1 MYLKSI
7 KAVGFK
13 SFADKI
19 ELDIKD
25 GITCIVGPNG
35 SGKSNIL
42 DAVKWV
48 LGEQSVKT
56 LRGTGSMS
64 DVIFNGSKSRSPM
77 SRASVALTIDNSN
90 HYLKSEFN
98 EIEVKRVVYRTGE
111 NEYYLNNAKVRLKD
125 ITDLFIDSGASRDA
139 YNIISQGTVEDI
151 VNSKPEARRVII
163 EEAAGVL
170 KYKKHKEESLRKLEK
185 TKDNLNTINL
195 LISELETSL
204 EPLRIQ
210 SIKAKKFNEYKDNL
224 KNLEIALIVNDIK
237 KINLEYNKLKAR
249 NEELK
254 SLIEELTAKINKDTA
269 TLEVSKLSNL
279 EVESTLNKLNQNLV
293 ELERQI
299 ANTNAKKTMIL
310 ERKKLNSNNDAT
322 LNNVLN
328 LKEEILSIGKNIN
341 SLEDEIKALNSKK
354 DELKTTLDSIDNEE
368 LILRKNYVTESNEYN
383 RKNKELLELNNKIDI
398 LNNNILNEVN
408 IPLPVKSILNNPRLK
423 GIYNTVG
430 KLLTFDDAYMN
441 AIETT
446 LGASINYLVVD
457 SETSVKQAI
466 NYLKEQGLGRA
477 TFLPLNIIKPK
488 YLDSNIIDSLK
499 NTSGFIDTAINLV
512 KYDKAYDNIMQN
524 LLATTIIVK
533 DIDALNSIAKHLNYK
548 YKVVSLDGDISYA
561 GGSISGGAKKNSN
574 SILKDRYELTKLET
588 NKVNLE
594 TNIRVIDTKIN
605 TLNQE
610 QEEIKNKK
618 NKVNNEYIE
627 LKETINRK
635 NISLAELQSNY
646 KDKENTIK
654 NNEAILNN
662 TVDIELDNI
671 LKSYYELNGRKD
683 NLLRTIKDY
692 KEKLE
697 TARGD
702 LAELELNIKNKNHS
716 LNKYNSEFNSNEIT
730 LGKYDVKLDNYLL
743 TLNEEYTMTYEKALH
758 EIDTNIDIE
767 TTRLQVSKLKS
778 SIKDLG
784 EVNLGSI
791 SEFER
796 VNERYTFLTTQKDD
810 LVKSIE
816 ELETAIASLDEIMKE
831 RFKATFASVNM
842 EFQKVFKILFRG
854 GEGHLELTDKD
865 NLLETGVEIIA
876 QPPGK
881 KLSSITLFSGGERT
895 LTAISLLFAILNVK
909 TVPFVI
915 LDEVEAALDEANVDV
930 FGKYL
935 ETRKDKSQFI
945 IITHKKR
952 TMEYADTLYGITMQ
966 EEGVSKLVSVRM
978 EENEENKDN

>member
-254 SLIEELTAKINKDTA
+254 SLIEELTAKINKNTT

-299 ANTNAKKTMIL
+299 ADTNAKKTMIL

-466 NYLKEQGLGRA
+466 NYLKEQRLGRA

-499 NTSGFIDTAINLV
+499 NTTGFIDTAINLV

-671 LKSYYELNGRKD
+671 LKSYYELNGKKD

-791 SEFER
+791 AEFER

-978 EENEENKDN
+978 EENKDN

>member
-48 LGEQSVKT
+48 LGEQSVKS
-56 LRGTGSMS
+56 LRGSGSMS

-98 EIEVKRVVYRTGE
+98 EIEVKRVVYRGGE
-111 NEYYLNNAKVRLKD
+111 NEYYLNNTKVRLKD

-151 VNSKPEARRVII
+151 VSSKPEARRVII

-224 KNLEIALIVNDIK
+224 KTLEIALIVNDIK
-237 KINLEYNKLKAR
+237 KINLEYNKLKTR

-254 SLIEELTAKINKDTA
+254 SLIEELNAKVSKDTA
-269 TLEVSKLSNL
+269 TLEVNKLSNL
-279 EVESTLNKLNQNLV
+279 EVEGALNKLNQNLV
-293 ELERQI
+293 DLERLI
-299 ANTNAKKTMIL
+299 ADTNAKKTLIL
-310 ERKKLNSNNDAT
+310 ERKKLNSNNDIT

-328 LKEEILSIGKNIN
+328 LKEEVLSLEKNIN
-341 SLEDEIKALNSKK
+341 SLEEEINTLDRKK
-354 DELKTTLDSIDNEE
+354 DDLRASIDSLDNEE
-368 LILRKNYVTESNEYN
+368 LILRKDYVTNSNELN
-383 RKNKELLELNNKIDI
+383 KKNKDLLELNNKIDI

-430 KLLTFDDAYMN
+430 KLLTFDDLYMN

-446 LGASINYLVVD
+446 LGASLNYLVVD

-466 NYLKEQGLGRA
+466 NYLKEQRLGRA

-488 YLDSNIIDSLK
+488 YLDSSVLETLK
-499 NTSGFIDTAINLV
+499 NSSGFIDIAINLV
-512 KYDKAYDNIMQN
+512 NFDEAYRNIMQN
-524 LLATTIIVK
+524 LLGNTIVVK
-533 DIDALNSIAKHLNYK
+533 DIDALNNIAKLLNYK
-548 YKVVSLDGDISYA
+548 YKVVSLEGDISYA

-588 NKVNLE
+588 SKVNLE
-594 TNIRVIDTKIN
+594 TSIHLLETKIN
-605 TLNQE
+605 GLNKDNE
-610 QEEIKNKK
+610 DLKTKK
-618 NKVNNEYIE
+618 NKLNNEFIE

-635 NISLAELQSNY
+635 NISLTELEQNY

-662 TVDIELDNI
+662 TIDKELEDI
-671 LKSYYELNGRKD
+671 LKYYYELSGKKD
-683 NLLRTIKDY
+683 TLLRTIKEY

-697 TARGD
+697 TSRED
-702 LAELELNIKNKNHS
+702 LAEAELNIKNKNKD
-716 LNKYNSEFNSNEIT
+716 LNKYSNEFNSNEVT

-743 TLNEEYTMTYEKALH
+743 TLNEEYTMTYEKALS
-758 EIDTNIDIE
+758 EVDTNIDIE

-778 SIKDLG
+778 LIKELG

-796 VNERYTFLTTQKDD
+796 INERYTFLTTQQDD

-816 ELETAIASLDEIMKE
+816 ELKTAILSLDEIMKE
-831 RFKATFASVNM
+831 RFKETFETVNT
-842 EFQKVFKILFRG
+842 EFQKVFRILFRG

-978 EENEENKDN
+978 EENENN

>member
-111 NEYYLNNAKVRLKD
+111 NEYYLNNTKVRLKD

-151 VNSKPEARRVII
+151 VSSKPEARRVII

-195 LISELETSL
+195 LINELETSL

-254 SLIEELTAKINKDTA
+254 SLIEELTARINKDTA
-269 TLEVSKLSNL
+269 TLEVNKLSNL

-293 ELERQI
+293 DLEREI
-299 ANTNAKKTMIL
+299 ADANAKKTMIL
-310 ERKKLNSNNDAT
+310 ERKKLNSNNDVT

-341 SLEDEIKALNSKK
+341 SLEGEIKTLNSKK
-354 DELKTTLDSIDNEE
+354 DDLKANIDSIDNEE
-368 LILRKNYVTESNEYN
+368 LMLRKNYVTESNEYN
-383 RKNKELLELNNKIDI
+383 QKNKELLELNNRIDI

-408 IPLPVKSILNNPRLK
+408 VPLPVKSILNNPRLK

-430 KLLTFDDAYMN
+430 KLLTFDDIYMS

-446 LGASINYLVVD
+446 LGASLNYLVVD
-457 SETSVKQAI
+457 NEASVKQAI
-466 NYLKEQGLGRA
+466 NYLKEQRLGRA

-488 YLDSNIIDSLK
+488 YLESSVEKTLK
-499 NTSGFIDTAINLV
+499 NTSGFVDTAINLV
-512 KYDKAYDNIMQN
+512 KYDSAYDNIMQN
-524 LLATTIIVK
+524 LLATTIVVK
-533 DIDALNSIAKHLNYK
+533 DIDALNNIAKRLNYK

-561 GGSISGGAKKNSN
+561 GGSISGGSKKNSN

-594 TNIRVIDTKIN
+594 TSIRVIEAKIN
-605 TLNQE
+605 SLNQE
-610 QEEIKNKK
+610 QEEMILKK
-618 NKVNNEYIE
+618 NKLNNEYIE

-635 NISLAELQSNY
+635 NISLSELQNNY
-646 KDKENTIK
+646 KDKETTIK

-683 NLLRTIKDY
+683 KLLRTINDY

-702 LAELELNIKNKNHS
+702 LAELELNIKNKNRD
-716 LNKYNSEFNSNEIT
+716 LNKYNSEFNSNEVI

-743 TLNEEYTMTYEKALH
+743 TLNEEYTMTYEKALR
-758 EIDTNIDIE
+758 EVDTNIDIE

-778 SIKDLG
+778 SIKELG

-796 VNERYTFLTTQKDD
+796 LNERYTFLTTQKTD

-831 RFKATFASVNM
+831 RFKATFEAVNN

-978 EENEENKDN
+978 EENETKDN

>member
-151 VNSKPEARRVII
+151 VSSKPEARRVII

-185 TKDNLNTINL
+185 TKDNLDTINL
-195 LISELETSL
+195 LINELETSL

-269 TLEVSKLSNL
+269 TLEVNKLSNL
-279 EVESTLNKLNQNLV
+279 EVEGTLNKLNQNLV
-293 ELERQI
+293 ELEREI
-299 ANTNAKKTMIL
+299 AETNAKKTMIL
-310 ERKKLNSNNDAT
+310 ERKKLNSNNDVT

-341 SLEDEIKALNSKK
+341 SLEEEIKTLNSKK
-354 DELKTTLDSIDNEE
+354 DKLKTNMDSIDNEE

-383 RKNKELLELNNKIDI
+383 RKNKELLELNNRIDI

-408 IPLPVKSILNNPRLK
+408 VPLPVKSILNNPRLK

-430 KLLTFDDAYMN
+430 KLLTFDDVYMS

-446 LGASINYLVVD
+446 LGASLNYLVVD
-457 SETSVKQAI
+457 NEASVKQAI
-466 NYLKEQGLGRA
+466 NYLKEQRLGRA

-488 YLDSNIIDSLK
+488 YLDSSVEETLK
-499 NTSGFIDTAINLV
+499 NTSGFVDTAINLV
-512 KYDKAYDNIMQN
+512 KYDSAYDNIMQN
-524 LLATTIIVK
+524 LLATTIVVK
-533 DIDALNSIAKHLNYK
+533 DIDALNNIAKRLNYK

-594 TNIRVIDTKIN
+594 TSIRVIETKIN
-605 TLNQE
+605 SLNQE
-610 QEEIKNKK
+610 QEEMILKK
-618 NKVNNEYIE
+618 NKLNNEYIE

-635 NISLAELQSNY
+635 NISLSELQNNY
-646 KDKENTIK
+646 KDKETTIK

-671 LKSYYELNGRKD
+671 LKNYYELNGRKD

-702 LAELELNIKNKNHS
+702 LAELELNIKNKNRD
-716 LNKYNSEFNSNEIT
+716 LNKYNSEFNSNEVV

-743 TLNEEYTMTYEKALH
+743 TLNEEYTMTYEKALR
-758 EIDTNIDIE
+758 EVDTNIDIE

-778 SIKDLG
+778 SIKELG

-791 SEFER
+791 AEFER
-796 VNERYTFLTTQKDD
+796 VNERYTFLTTQKTD

-831 RFKATFASVNM
+831 RFKATFEAVNN

-881 KLSSITLFSGGERT
+881 KVSSITLFSGGERT

-978 EENEENKDN
+978 EENKDN

>member
-111 NEYYLNNAKVRLKD
+111 NEYYLNNTKVRLKD

-151 VNSKPEARRVII
+151 VSSKPEARRVII

-195 LISELETSL
+195 LINELETSL

-254 SLIEELTAKINKDTA
+254 SLIEELTARINKDTA
-269 TLEVSKLSNL
+269 TLEVNKLSNL

-293 ELERQI
+293 DLEREI
-299 ANTNAKKTMIL
+299 ADANAKKTMIL
-310 ERKKLNSNNDAT
+310 ERKKLNSNNDVT

-341 SLEDEIKALNSKK
+341 SLEGEIKTLNSKK
-354 DELKTTLDSIDNEE
+354 DDLKANIDSIDNEE
-368 LILRKNYVTESNEYN
+368 LMLRKNYVTESNEYN
-383 RKNKELLELNNKIDI
+383 QKNKELLELNNRIDI

-408 IPLPVKSILNNPRLK
+408 VPLPVKSILNNPRLK

-430 KLLTFDDAYMN
+430 KLLTFDDIYMS

-446 LGASINYLVVD
+446 LGASLNYLVVD
-457 SETSVKQAI
+457 NEASVKQAI
-466 NYLKEQGLGRA
+466 NYLKEQRLGRA

-488 YLDSNIIDSLK
+488 YLESSVEKTLK
-499 NTSGFIDTAINLV
+499 NTSGFVDTAINLV
-512 KYDKAYDNIMQN
+512 KYDSAYDNIMQN
-524 LLATTIIVK
+524 LLATTIVVK
-533 DIDALNSIAKHLNYK
+533 DIDALNNIAKRLNYK

-594 TNIRVIDTKIN
+594 TSIRVIEAKIN
-605 TLNQE
+605 SLNQE
-610 QEEIKNKK
+610 QEEMIFKK
-618 NKVNNEYIE
+618 NKLNNEYIE

-635 NISLAELQSNY
+635 NISLSELQNNY
-646 KDKENTIK
+646 KDKETTIK

-683 NLLRTIKDY
+683 KLLRTIKDY

-702 LAELELNIKNKNHS
+702 LAELELNIKNKNRD
-716 LNKYNSEFNSNEIT
+716 LNKYNSEFNSNEVI

-743 TLNEEYTMTYEKALH
+743 TLNEEYTMTYEKALR
-758 EIDTNIDIE
+758 EVDTNIDIE

-778 SIKDLG
+778 SIKELG

-791 SEFER
+791 AEFER
-796 VNERYTFLTTQKDD
+796 VNERYTFLTTQKTD

-831 RFKATFASVNM
+831 RFKATFEAVNK

-978 EENEENKDN
+978 EENETKDN

>member
-299 ANTNAKKTMIL
+299 ADTNAKKTMIL
-310 ERKKLNSNNDAT
+310 ESKKLNSNNDAT

-466 NYLKEQGLGRA
+466 NYLKEQRLGRA

-671 LKSYYELNGRKD
+671 LKSYYELNGKKD

-791 SEFER
+791 AEFER

-978 EENEENKDN
+978 EENKDN

>member
-299 ANTNAKKTMIL
+299 ADTNAKKTMIL

-457 SETSVKQAI
+457 NETSVKQAI
-466 NYLKEQGLGRA
+466 NYLKEQRLGRA

-488 YLDSNIIDSLK
+488 CLDSNIIDSLK

-594 TNIRVIDTKIN
+594 TSIRVIDTKIN

-618 NKVNNEYIE
+618 SKVNNEYIE

-671 LKSYYELNGRKD
+671 LKSYYELNGKKD

-692 KEKLE
+692 KERLE

-791 SEFER
+791 AEFER

>member
-299 ANTNAKKTMIL
+299 ADTNAKKTMIL

-466 NYLKEQGLGRA
+466 NYLKEQRLGRA

-499 NTSGFIDTAINLV
+499 NTTGFIDTAINLV

-610 QEEIKNKK
+610 QEAIKNKK
-618 NKVNNEYIE
+618 NKINNEYIE

-671 LKSYYELNGRKD
+671 LKSYYELNGKKD

-702 LAELELNIKNKNHS
+702 LAELELNIKNKNHN
-716 LNKYNSEFNSNEIT
+716 LNKYNSEFNNNEIT

-791 SEFER
+791 AEFER

-978 EENEENKDN
+978 EENKDN

>member
-48 LGEQSVKT
+48 LGEQSVKS
-56 LRGTGSMS
+56 LRGSGSMS

-98 EIEVKRVVYRTGE
+98 EIEVKRVVYRSGE
-111 NEYYLNNAKVRLKD
+111 NEYYLNNTKVRLKD

-151 VNSKPEARRVII
+151 VSSKPEARRVII

-185 TKDNLNTINL
+185 TKDNLDTINL

-224 KNLEIALIVNDIK
+224 KTLEIALIVNDIK
-237 KINLEYNKLKAR
+237 KINLEYNKLKTR

-254 SLIEELTAKINKDTA
+254 SLIEELNAKVSKDTA
-269 TLEVSKLSNL
+269 TLEVNKLSNL
-279 EVESTLNKLNQNLV
+279 EVEGALNKLNQNLV
-293 ELERQI
+293 DLERLI
-299 ANTNAKKTMIL
+299 ADTNAKKTLIL
-310 ERKKLNSNNDAT
+310 ERKKLNSNNDIT

-328 LKEEILSIGKNIN
+328 LKEEVLSLEKNIN
-341 SLEDEIKALNSKK
+341 SLEEEINTLNRKK
-354 DELKTTLDSIDNEE
+354 DDLRASIDSLDNEE
-368 LILRKNYVTESNEYN
+368 LILRKDYVTNSNELN
-383 RKNKELLELNNKIDI
+383 KKNKDLLELNNKIDI

-430 KLLTFDDAYMN
+430 KLLTFDDLYMN

-446 LGASINYLVVD
+446 LGASLNYLVVD

-466 NYLKEQGLGRA
+466 NYLKEQRLGRA

-488 YLDSNIIDSLK
+488 CLDSSVLETLK
-499 NTSGFIDTAINLV
+499 NSFGFIDIAINLV
-512 KYDKAYDNIMQN
+512 KFDEAYRNIMQN
-524 LLATTIIVK
+524 LLGNTIVVK
-533 DIDALNSIAKHLNYK
+533 DIDALNSIAKLLNYK
-548 YKVVSLDGDISYA
+548 YKVVSLEGDISYA

-588 NKVNLE
+588 SKVNLE
-594 TNIRVIDTKIN
+594 TSIHLLETKIN
-605 TLNQE
+605 GLNKDNE
-610 QEEIKNKK
+610 DLKTKK
-618 NKVNNEYIE
+618 NKLNNEFIE

-635 NISLAELQSNY
+635 SISLTELEQNY

-662 TVDIELDNI
+662 TIDKELEDI
-671 LKSYYELNGRKD
+671 LKYYYELSGKKD
-683 NLLRTIKDY
+683 TLLRTIKEY

-697 TARGD
+697 TSRED
-702 LAELELNIKNKNHS
+702 LAEAELNIKNKNKD
-716 LNKYNSEFNSNEIT
+716 LNKYNTEFNSNEVT

-743 TLNEEYTMTYEKALH
+743 TLNEEYTMTYEKALS
-758 EIDTNIDIE
+758 EVDTNIDIE

-778 SIKDLG
+778 LIKELG

-796 VNERYTFLTTQKDD
+796 INERYTFLTTQQDD

-816 ELETAIASLDEIMKE
+816 ELKTAILSLDEIMKE
-831 RFKATFASVNM
+831 RFKETFEKVNT
-842 EFQKVFKILFRG
+842 EFQKVFRILFRG

-978 EENEENKDN
+978 EENENN

>member
-111 NEYYLNNAKVRLKD
+111 NEYYLNNTKVRLKD

-151 VNSKPEARRVII
+151 VSSKPEARRVII

-195 LISELETSL
+195 LINELETSL

-254 SLIEELTAKINKDTA
+254 SLIEELTARINKDTA
-269 TLEVSKLSNL
+269 TLEVNKLSNL

-293 ELERQI
+293 DLEREI
-299 ANTNAKKTMIL
+299 ADANAKKTMIL
-310 ERKKLNSNNDAT
+310 ERKKLNSNNDVT

-341 SLEDEIKALNSKK
+341 SLEGEIKTLNSKK
-354 DELKTTLDSIDNEE
+354 DDLKANIDSIDNEE
-368 LILRKNYVTESNEYN
+368 LMLRKNYVTESNEYN
-383 RKNKELLELNNKIDI
+383 QKNKELLELNNRIDI

-408 IPLPVKSILNNPRLK
+408 VPLPVKSILNNPRLK

-430 KLLTFDDAYMN
+430 KLLTFDDIYMS

-446 LGASINYLVVD
+446 LGASLNYLVVD
-457 SETSVKQAI
+457 NEASVKQAI
-466 NYLKEQGLGRA
+466 NYLKEQRLGRA

-488 YLDSNIIDSLK
+488 YLESSVEKTLK
-499 NTSGFIDTAINLV
+499 NTSGFVDTAINLV
-512 KYDKAYDNIMQN
+512 KYDSAYDNIMQN
-524 LLATTIIVK
+524 LLATTIVVK
-533 DIDALNSIAKHLNYK
+533 DIDALNNIAKRLNYK

-594 TNIRVIDTKIN
+594 TSIRLIEAKIN
-605 TLNQE
+605 SLNQE
-610 QEEIKNKK
+610 QEEMILKK
-618 NKVNNEYIE
+618 NKLNNEYIE

-635 NISLAELQSNY
+635 NISLSELQNNY
-646 KDKENTIK
+646 KDKETTIK

-683 NLLRTIKDY
+683 KLLRTINDY

-702 LAELELNIKNKNHS
+702 LAELELNIKNKNRD
-716 LNKYNSEFNSNEIT
+716 LNKYNSEFNSNEVI

-743 TLNEEYTMTYEKALH
+743 TLNEEYTMTYEKALR
-758 EIDTNIDIE
+758 EVDTNIDIE

-778 SIKDLG
+778 SIKELG

-796 VNERYTFLTTQKDD
+796 LNERYTFLTTQKTD

-816 ELETAIASLDEIMKE
+816 ELEKAIASLDEIMKE
-831 RFKATFASVNM
+831 RFKATFEAVNN
-842 EFQKVFKILFRG
+842 EFQNVFKILFRG

-978 EENEENKDN
+978 EENETKDN

>member
-1 MYLKSI
+1 
-7 KAVGFK
+7 
-13 SFADKI
+13 
-19 ELDIKD
+19 
-25 GITCIVGPNG
+25 
-35 SGKSNIL
+35 
-42 DAVKWV
+42 
-48 LGEQSVKT
+48 
-56 LRGTGSMS
+56 
-64 DVIFNGSKSRSPM
+64 M

-195 LISELETSL
+195 LINELETSL

-299 ANTNAKKTMIL
+299 ADTNAKKTMIL

-383 RKNKELLELNNKIDI
+383 RKSKELLELNNKIDI

-466 NYLKEQGLGRA
+466 NYLKEQRLGRA

-499 NTSGFIDTAINLV
+499 NTTGFIDTAINLV

-671 LKSYYELNGRKD
+671 LKSYYELNGKKD

-978 EENEENKDN
+978 EENKDN

>member
-7 KAVGFK
+7 KTVGFK

-98 EIEVKRVVYRTGE
+98 EIEVKRVVYRSGE
-111 NEYYLNNAKVRLKD
+111 NEYYLNNTKVRLKD

-151 VNSKPEARRVII
+151 VSSKPEARRVII

-204 EPLRIQ
+204 EPLKIQ

-224 KNLEIALIVNDIK
+224 KTLEIALIVNDIK
-237 KINLEYNKLKAR
+237 KINLEYNKLKMR
-249 NEELK
+249 NEELRN
-254 SLIEELTAKINKDTA
+254 LIEDLNAKVSKDTA
-269 TLEVSKLSNL
+269 SLEVTKLSNL
-279 EVESTLNKLNQNLV
+279 EIESTLNKLNQNLV
-293 ELERQI
+293 ELERLI
-299 ANTNAKKTMIL
+299 ADTNAKKTLIL
-310 ERKKLNSNNDAT
+310 ERKKLNSNNDIT

-328 LKEEILSIGKNIN
+328 LKEEILSIKKNVD
-341 SLEDEIKALNSKK
+341 SLEEELETLKTKKEALKK
-354 DELKTTLDSIDNEE
+354 DIGSLDNEE
-368 LILRKNYVTESNEYN
+368 LIQRKNYVTETNEYN
-383 RKNKELLELNNKIDI
+383 RKNKDLLELNNRIDI

-408 IPLPVKSILNNPRLK
+408 VPLPVKSILNNPRLK

-430 KLLTFDDAYMN
+430 KLLTFDDIYMN

-446 LGASINYLVVD
+446 LGASLNHLVVD
-457 SETSVKQAI
+457 NETSVKQAI
-466 NYLKEQGLGRA
+466 NYLKEQRLGRA

-488 YLDSNIIDSLK
+488 YLDDGTLNILR
-499 NTSGFIDTAINLV
+499 NTSGFVDVAINLV
-512 KYDKAYDNIMQN
+512 KFDDSYRNIMQN
-524 LLATTIIVK
+524 LLGNTVVVK
-533 DIDALNSIAKHLNYK
+533 DIDALNSIAKLLNYK

-574 SILKDRYELTKLET
+574 SILKDRYELTRLET
-588 NKVNLE
+588 DKVSLE
-594 TNIRVIDTKIN
+594 TNIHLLETKIN
-605 TLNQE
+605 TLNKDN
-610 QEEIKNKK
+610 EILKNKK
-618 NKVNNEYIE
+618 NKLNNEYIE

-635 NISLAELQSNY
+635 NISLSELQQNY
-646 KDKENTIK
+646 KDKENTLK

-662 TVDIELDNI
+662 TVDKELDEI
-671 LKSYYELNGRKD
+671 LKYYYELNGKKD
-683 NLLRTIKDY
+683 TLLRTIKEY

-697 TARGD
+697 TSRGD
-702 LAELELNIKNKNHS
+702 LAEAELNIKNKNKD
-716 LNKYNSEFNSNEIT
+716 LNKYSAEFNSNEIT

-743 TLNEEYTMTYEKALH
+743 TLNEEYTMTYEKALS
-758 EIDTNIDIE
+758 EVDTNIDIE

-778 SIKDLG
+778 LIKELG

-791 SEFER
+791 AEFER
-796 VNERYTFLTTQKDD
+796 VNERYTFLTTQQDD
-810 LVKSIE
+810 LTKSIE

-831 RFKATFASVNM
+831 RFKDTFEKVNL

-978 EENEENKDN
+978 EENKD

>member
-111 NEYYLNNAKVRLKD
+111 NEYYLNNTKVRLKD

-151 VNSKPEARRVII
+151 VSSKPEARRVII

-195 LISELETSL
+195 LINELETSL

-269 TLEVSKLSNL
+269 TLEVNKLSNL

-293 ELERQI
+293 DLEREI
-299 ANTNAKKTMIL
+299 ADANAKKTMIL
-310 ERKKLNSNNDAT
+310 ERKKLNSNNDVT

-341 SLEDEIKALNSKK
+341 SLEGEIKTLNSKK
-354 DELKTTLDSIDNEE
+354 DDLKANIDSIDNEE
-368 LILRKNYVTESNEYN
+368 LMLRKNYVTESNEYN
-383 RKNKELLELNNKIDI
+383 QKNKELLELNNRIDI

-408 IPLPVKSILNNPRLK
+408 VPLPVKSILNNPRLK

-430 KLLTFDDAYMN
+430 KLLTFDDIYMS

-446 LGASINYLVVD
+446 LGASLNYLVVD
-457 SETSVKQAI
+457 NEASVKQAI
-466 NYLKEQGLGRA
+466 NYLKEQRLGRA

-488 YLDSNIIDSLK
+488 YLESSVEETLK
-499 NTSGFIDTAINLV
+499 NTSGFVDTAINLV
-512 KYDKAYDNIMQN
+512 KYDSAYDNIMQN
-524 LLATTIIVK
+524 LLATTIVVK
-533 DIDALNSIAKHLNYK
+533 DIDALNNIAKRLNYK

-594 TNIRVIDTKIN
+594 TSIRVIEAKIN
-605 TLNQE
+605 SLNQE
-610 QEEIKNKK
+610 QEEMILKK
-618 NKVNNEYIE
+618 NKLNNEYIE

-635 NISLAELQSNY
+635 NISLSELQNNY
-646 KDKENTIK
+646 KDKETTIK

-683 NLLRTIKDY
+683 KLLRTIKDY

-702 LAELELNIKNKNHS
+702 LAELELNIKNKNRD
-716 LNKYNSEFNSNEIT
+716 LNKYNSEFNSNEVI

-743 TLNEEYTMTYEKALH
+743 TLNEEYTMTYEKALR
-758 EIDTNIDIE
+758 EVDTNIDIE

-778 SIKDLG
+778 SIKELG

-791 SEFER
+791 AEFER
-796 VNERYTFLTTQKDD
+796 VNERYTFLTTQKTD

-831 RFKATFASVNM
+831 RFKATFEAVNN

-978 EENEENKDN
+978 EENETKDN

>member
-77 SRASVALTIDNSN
+77 SRASVSLTIDNSN

-111 NEYYLNNAKVRLKD
+111 NEYYLNNTKVRLKD

-151 VNSKPEARRVII
+151 VSSKPEARRVII

-195 LISELETSL
+195 LINELETSL
-204 EPLRIQ
+204 EPLRVQ
-210 SIKAKKFNEYKDNL
+210 SIKAKKFNEYKNNL

-254 SLIEELTAKINKDTA
+254 TLIEELNAKVSKDTA
-269 TLEVSKLSNL
+269 NLEVNKLSNL
-279 EVESTLNKLNQNLV
+279 EVETTLNKLNQNLV

-299 ANTNAKKTMIL
+299 ADTNAKKTMIL

-341 SLEDEIKALNSKK
+341 SLEEEIKTLNSKK
-354 DELKTTLDSIDNEE
+354 EELKSNLDSIDNEE

-383 RKNKELLELNNKIDI
+383 KKNKELLELNNRMDI

-408 IPLPVKSILNNPRLK
+408 VPLPVKSILNNPRLK

-430 KLLTFDDAYMN
+430 KLLNFDDAYMN

-446 LGASINYLVVD
+446 LGASLNYLVVD
-457 SETSVKQAI
+457 NETSVKQAI
-466 NYLKEQGLGRA
+466 NYLKEQRLGRA

-488 YLDSNIIDSLK
+488 YLDSNVLDTLK
-499 NTSGFIDTAINLV
+499 NMSGFVDTAINLV
-512 KYDKAYDNIMQN
+512 KYDQAYDNIMQN
-524 LLATTIIVK
+524 LLATTIVVK
-533 DIDALNSIAKHLNYK
+533 DIDALNNIAKRLNYK
-548 YKVVSLDGDISYA
+548 YKIVSLDGDISYA
-561 GGSISGGAKKNSN
+561 GGSISGGAKKNGN

-594 TNIRVIDTKIN
+594 TSIRVIEAKIN
-605 TLNQE
+605 SLNQE

-618 NKVNNEYIE
+618 NKINNEYIE

-635 NISLAELQSNY
+635 NISLSELRSNY

-671 LKSYYELNGRKD
+671 LKTYYDLNGQKD

-702 LAELELNIKNKNHS
+702 LAELELNIKNKNKD

-743 TLNEEYTMTYEKALH
+743 TLNEEYTMTYEKALR
-758 EIDTNIDIE
+758 EVDTNIDIE

-778 SIKDLG
+778 NIKELG

-791 SEFER
+791 AEFER

-831 RFKATFASVNM
+831 RFKATFEAVNN

-978 EENEENKDN
+978 EENKDN

>member
-48 LGEQSVKT
+48 LGEQSVKS
-56 LRGTGSMS
+56 LRGSGSMS

-98 EIEVKRVVYRTGE
+98 EIEVKRVVYRSGE
-111 NEYYLNNAKVRLKD
+111 NEYYLNNTKVRLKD

-151 VNSKPEARRVII
+151 VSSKPEARRVII

-224 KNLEIALIVNDIK
+224 KTLEIALIVNDIK
-237 KINLEYNKLKAR
+237 KINLEYNKLKTR

-254 SLIEELTAKINKDTA
+254 SLIEELSAKVSKDTA
-269 TLEVSKLSNL
+269 TLEVNKLSNL
-279 EVESTLNKLNQNLV
+279 EVEGALNKLNQNLV
-293 ELERQI
+293 DLERLI
-299 ANTNAKKTMIL
+299 ADTNAKKTLIL
-310 ERKKLNSNNDAT
+310 ERKKLNSNNDIT

-328 LKEEILSIGKNIN
+328 LKEEVLSLEKNIN
-341 SLEDEIKALNSKK
+341 SLEEEINTLNRKK
-354 DELKTTLDSIDNEE
+354 DDLRASIDSLDNEE
-368 LILRKNYVTESNEYN
+368 LILRKDYVTNSNELN
-383 RKNKELLELNNKIDI
+383 KKNKDLLELNNKIDI

-430 KLLTFDDAYMN
+430 KLLTFDNLYMN

-446 LGASINYLVVD
+446 LGASLNYLVVD
-457 SETSVKQAI
+457 SEISVKQAI
-466 NYLKEQGLGRA
+466 NYLKEQRLGRA

-488 YLDSNIIDSLK
+488 CLDSSVLETLK
-499 NTSGFIDTAINLV
+499 NSSGFIDIAINLV
-512 KYDKAYDNIMQN
+512 KFDEAYSNIMQN
-524 LLATTIIVK
+524 LLGNTIVVK
-533 DIDALNSIAKHLNYK
+533 DIDALNNIAKLLNYK
-548 YKVVSLDGDISYA
+548 YKVVSLEGDISYA

-588 NKVNLE
+588 SKVNLE
-594 TNIRVIDTKIN
+594 TSIHLLETKIN
-605 TLNQE
+605 ALNKDNE
-610 QEEIKNKK
+610 DLKTKK
-618 NKVNNEYIE
+618 NKFNNEYIE

-635 NISLAELQSNY
+635 SISLTELEQNY

-662 TVDIELDNI
+662 TIDKELEDI
-671 LKSYYELNGRKD
+671 LKYYYELSGKKD
-683 NLLRTIKDY
+683 TLLRTIKEY

-697 TARGD
+697 TSRED
-702 LAELELNIKNKNHS
+702 LAEAELNIKNKNKD
-716 LNKYNSEFNSNEIT
+716 LNKYNTEFNSNEVT

-743 TLNEEYTMTYEKALH
+743 TLNEEYTMTYEKALS
-758 EIDTNIDIE
+758 EVDTNIDIE

-778 SIKDLG
+778 LIKELG

-796 VNERYTFLTTQKDD
+796 INERYTFLTTQQDD

-816 ELETAIASLDEIMKE
+816 ELKTAILSLDEIMKE
-831 RFKATFASVNM
+831 RFKETFEKVNT
-842 EFQKVFKILFRG
+842 EFQKVFRILFRG

-978 EENEENKDN
+978 EENENN

>member
-195 LISELETSL
+195 LINELETSL

-299 ANTNAKKTMIL
+299 ADTNAKKTMIL

-466 NYLKEQGLGRA
+466 NYLKEQRLGRA

-499 NTSGFIDTAINLV
+499 NTTGFIDTAINLV

-671 LKSYYELNGRKD
+671 LKSYYELNGKKD

-978 EENEENKDN
+978 EENKDN

>member
-195 LISELETSL
+195 LISELEASL

-254 SLIEELTAKINKDTA
+254 SLIEELTAKINKDTV

-299 ANTNAKKTMIL
+299 ADTNAKKTMIL

-466 NYLKEQGLGRA
+466 NYLKEQRLGRA

-499 NTSGFIDTAINLV
+499 NTTGFIDTAINLV

-610 QEEIKNKK
+610 QEELKNKK

-671 LKSYYELNGRKD
+671 LKSYYELNGKKD

-791 SEFER
+791 AEFER

-978 EENEENKDN
+978 EENKDN

>member
-279 EVESTLNKLNQNLV
+279 EVESTLNKLNQTLV

-299 ANTNAKKTMIL
+299 ADTNAKKTMIL

-466 NYLKEQGLGRA
+466 NYLKEQRLGRA

-499 NTSGFIDTAINLV
+499 NTTGFIDTAINLV

-610 QEEIKNKK
+610 QEELKNKK

-791 SEFER
+791 AEFER

-978 EENEENKDN
+978 EENKDN

>member
-77 SRASVALTIDNSN
+77 SRASVSLTIDNSN

-111 NEYYLNNAKVRLKD
+111 NEYYLNNTKVRLKD

-151 VNSKPEARRVII
+151 VSSKPEARRVII

-204 EPLRIQ
+204 EPLRVQ

-254 SLIEELTAKINKDTA
+254 TLIEELNAKVSKDTA
-269 TLEVSKLSNL
+269 TLEVNKLSNL
-279 EVESTLNKLNQNLV
+279 EVETTLNKLNQNLV

-299 ANTNAKKTMIL
+299 ADTNAKKTMIL

-341 SLEDEIKALNSKK
+341 FLEEEIKTLNSKK
-354 DELKTTLDSIDNEE
+354 EKLKSNLDSIDNEE

-383 RKNKELLELNNKIDI
+383 NKNKELLELNNRMDI

-408 IPLPVKSILNNPRLK
+408 VPLPVKSILNNPRLK

-430 KLLTFDDAYMN
+430 KLLTFDDIYMN

-446 LGASINYLVVD
+446 LGASLNYLVVD
-457 SETSVKQAI
+457 NETSVKQAI
-466 NYLKEQGLGRA
+466 NYLKEQRLGRA

-488 YLDSNIIDSLK
+488 YLDSNVLDTLK
-499 NTSGFIDTAINLV
+499 NMSGFVDIAINLV
-512 KYDKAYDNIMQN
+512 KYDLAYDNIMQN
-524 LLATTIIVK
+524 LLATTIVVK
-533 DIDALNSIAKHLNYK
+533 DIDALNNIAKRLNYK
-548 YKVVSLDGDISYA
+548 YKIVSLDGDISYA

-588 NKVNLE
+588 SKVNLE
-594 TNIRVIDTKIN
+594 TNIRVIETKIN
-605 TLNQE
+605 SLNQE
-610 QEEIKNKK
+610 QEELKNKK
-618 NKVNNEYIE
+618 NKINNEYIE

-635 NISLAELQSNY
+635 NISLSELRNNY

-662 TVDIELDNI
+662 TVDQELDNI
-671 LKSYYELNGRKD
+671 LKTFYDLNGQKD

-697 TARGD
+697 LARGD
-702 LAELELNIKNKNHS
+702 LAELELNIKNKNKD
-716 LNKYNSEFNSNEIT
+716 LNKYNSEFNSNEVT

-743 TLNEEYTMTYEKALH
+743 TLNEEYTMTYEKALR
-758 EIDTNIDIE
+758 EVDTNIDIE

-778 SIKDLG
+778 SIKELG

-791 SEFER
+791 AEFER

-831 RFKATFASVNM
+831 RFKATFEAVNN

-978 EENEENKDN
+978 EENKDN

>member
-195 LISELETSL
+195 LINELETSL

-299 ANTNAKKTMIL
+299 ADTNAKKTMIL

-328 LKEEILSIGKNIN
+328 LKEEILSISKNIN

-457 SETSVKQAI
+457 NETSVKQAI
-466 NYLKEQGLGRA
+466 NYLKDQRLGRA

-499 NTSGFIDTAINLV
+499 NTTGFIDTAINLV

-594 TNIRVIDTKIN
+594 TSIRVIDTKIN

-618 NKVNNEYIE
+618 SKVNNEYIE

-671 LKSYYELNGRKD
+671 LKSYYELNGKKD

-692 KEKLE
+692 KERLE

-791 SEFER
+791 AEFER

-978 EENEENKDN
+978 EENKDN

>member
-299 ANTNAKKTMIL
+299 ADTNAKKTMIL

-408 IPLPVKSILNNPRLK
+408 IPLTVKSILNNPRLK

-457 SETSVKQAI
+457 NETSVKQAI
-466 NYLKEQGLGRA
+466 NYLKEQRLGRA

-499 NTSGFIDTAINLV
+499 NTTGFIDTAINLV

-610 QEEIKNKK
+610 QEAIKNKK
-618 NKVNNEYIE
+618 NKINNEYIE

-671 LKSYYELNGRKD
+671 LKSYYELNGKKD

-702 LAELELNIKNKNHS
+702 LAELELNIKNKNHN
-716 LNKYNSEFNSNEIT
+716 LNKYNSEFNNNEIT

-791 SEFER
+791 AEFER

-978 EENEENKDN
+978 EENKDN

>member
-48 LGEQSVKT
+48 LGEQSVKS
-56 LRGTGSMS
+56 LRGSGSMS

-98 EIEVKRVVYRTGE
+98 EIEVKRVVYRSGE
-111 NEYYLNNAKVRLKD
+111 NEYYLNNTKVRLKD

-151 VNSKPEARRVII
+151 VSSKPEARRVII

-224 KNLEIALIVNDIK
+224 KTLEIALIVNDIK
-237 KINLEYNKLKAR
+237 KINLEYNKLKTR

-254 SLIEELTAKINKDTA
+254 SLIEELNAKVSKDTA
-269 TLEVSKLSNL
+269 TLEVNKLSNL
-279 EVESTLNKLNQNLV
+279 EVEGALNKLNQNLV
-293 ELERQI
+293 DLERLI
-299 ANTNAKKTMIL
+299 ADTNAKKTLIL
-310 ERKKLNSNNDAT
+310 ERKKLNSNNDIT

-328 LKEEILSIGKNIN
+328 LKEEVLSLEKNIN
-341 SLEDEIKALNSKK
+341 SLEEEINTLDRKK
-354 DELKTTLDSIDNEE
+354 DDLRASIDSLDNEE
-368 LILRKNYVTESNEYN
+368 LILRKDYVTNSNELN
-383 RKNKELLELNNKIDI
+383 KKNKDLLELNNKIDI

-430 KLLTFDDAYMN
+430 KLLTFDDLYMN

-446 LGASINYLVVD
+446 LGASLNYLVVD

-466 NYLKEQGLGRA
+466 NYLKEQRLGRA

-488 YLDSNIIDSLK
+488 YLDSSVLETLK
-499 NTSGFIDTAINLV
+499 NSSGFIDIAINLV
-512 KYDKAYDNIMQN
+512 NFDEAYRNIMQN
-524 LLATTIIVK
+524 LLGNTIVVK
-533 DIDALNSIAKHLNYK
+533 DIDALNNIAKLLNYK
-548 YKVVSLDGDISYA
+548 YKVVSLEGDISYA
-561 GGSISGGAKKNSN
+561 GGSISGGAKKNGN
-574 SILKDRYELTKLET
+574 SILKDRYELTKLKT
-588 NKVNLE
+588 SKVNLE
-594 TNIRVIDTKIN
+594 TSIHLLETKIN
-605 TLNQE
+605 GLNKDNE
-610 QEEIKNKK
+610 DLKTKK
-618 NKVNNEYIE
+618 NKLNNEYIE

-635 NISLAELQSNY
+635 SISLTELEQNY

-662 TVDIELDNI
+662 TIDKELEDILRY
-671 LKSYYELNGRKD
+671 YYELSGKKD
-683 NLLRTIKDY
+683 TLLRTIKEY

-697 TARGD
+697 TSRED
-702 LAELELNIKNKNHS
+702 LAEAELNIKNKNKD
-716 LNKYNSEFNSNEIT
+716 LNKYNTEFNSNEVT

-743 TLNEEYTMTYEKALH
+743 ALNEEYTMTYEKALS
-758 EIDTNIDIE
+758 EVDTNIDIE

-778 SIKDLG
+778 LIKELG

-796 VNERYTFLTTQKDD
+796 INERYTFLTTQQDD

-816 ELETAIASLDEIMKE
+816 ELKTAILSLDEIMKE
-831 RFKATFASVNM
+831 RFKETFEKVNT
-842 EFQKVFKILFRG
+842 EFQKVFRILFRG

-978 EENEENKDN
+978 EENENN

>member
-195 LISELETSL
+195 LISELEASL

-299 ANTNAKKTMIL
+299 ADTNAKKTMIL

-466 NYLKEQGLGRA
+466 NYLKEQRLGRA

-499 NTSGFIDTAINLV
+499 NTTGFIDTAINLV

-610 QEEIKNKK
+610 QEELKNKK

-671 LKSYYELNGRKD
+671 LKSYYELNGKKD

-716 LNKYNSEFNSNEIT
+716 LNKYNSEFNGNEIT

-791 SEFER
+791 AEFER

-978 EENEENKDN
+978 EENKDN

>member
-77 SRASVALTIDNSN
+77 SRASVSLTIDNSN

-111 NEYYLNNAKVRLKD
+111 NEYYLNNTKVRLKD

-151 VNSKPEARRVII
+151 VSSKPEARRVII

-195 LISELETSL
+195 LINELETSL

-237 KINLEYNKLKAR
+237 KINLEYNKLKQR

-269 TLEVSKLSNL
+269 TLEVNKLSNL
-279 EVESTLNKLNQNLV
+279 EVEGVLNKLNQNLV
-293 ELERQI
+293 DLEREI
-299 ANTNAKKTMIL
+299 AETNAKKTMIL
-310 ERKKLNSNNDAT
+310 ERKKLNSNNDVT

-328 LKEEILSIGKNIN
+328 LKEEILNISKNIKT
-341 SLEDEIKALNSKK
+341 LEEEIKSLNSKK
-354 DELKTTLDSIDNEE
+354 CELKTNLDSIDNED
-368 LILRKNYVTESNEYN
+368 LILRRDYVTESNEYN
-383 RKNKELLELNNKIDI
+383 QKNKELLELNNKIDI

-408 IPLPVKSILNNPRLK
+408 VPLPVKSILNNPRLK

-430 KLLTFDDAYMN
+430 KLLTFDDLYMN

-446 LGASINYLVVD
+446 LGASLNYLVVD
-457 SETSVKQAI
+457 NETSVKQAI
-466 NYLKEQGLGRA
+466 NYLKEQHLGRA

-488 YLDSNIIDSLK
+488 YLDNNIITDLK

-512 KYDKAYDNIMQN
+512 KYDAAYDSIMQN
-524 LLATTIIVK
+524 LLATTIVVK
-533 DIDALNSIAKHLNYK
+533 DIDALNNIAKRLNYK

-594 TNIRVIDTKIN
+594 TSIHAIETKIN
-605 TLNQE
+605 SLNQE
-610 QEEIKNKK
+610 QEEIKLKK
-618 NKVNNEYIE
+618 NKLNNEYIE

-635 NISLAELQSNY
+635 NISLSELQNNY

-654 NNEAILNN
+654 NNEAILND

-697 TARGD
+697 TSRGD
-702 LAELELNIKNKNHS
+702 LAELELNIKNKNKD
-716 LNKYNSEFNSNEIT
+716 LNKYNSEFNSNEVT

-743 TLNEEYTMTYEKALH
+743 TLNEEYTMTYEKALR

-778 SIKDLG
+778 SIKELG

-791 SEFER
+791 AEFER
-796 VNERYTFLTTQKDD
+796 VNERYTFLSLQKDD
-810 LVKSIE
+810 LVKSVE

-831 RFKATFASVNM
+831 RFKATFEAVNT

-952 TMEYADTLYGITMQ
+952 TMEYADTLFGITMQ

-978 EENEENKDN
+978 EENETKDN

>member
-111 NEYYLNNAKVRLKD
+111 NEYYLNNTKVRLKD

-151 VNSKPEARRVII
+151 VSSKPEARRVII

-204 EPLRIQ
+204 EPLRVQ

-254 SLIEELTAKINKDTA
+254 TLIEELNAKVSKDTA
-269 TLEVSKLSNL
+269 TLEVNKLSNL
-279 EVESTLNKLNQNLV
+279 EVETTLNKLNQNLV

-299 ANTNAKKTMIL
+299 ADTNAKKTMIL

-341 SLEDEIKALNSKK
+341 FLEEEIKILNSKK
-354 DELKTTLDSIDNEE
+354 EKLKSNLDSIDNEE
-368 LILRKNYVTESNEYN
+368 LILRKNYVAESNEYN
-383 RKNKELLELNNKIDI
+383 NKNKELLELNNRMDI

-408 IPLPVKSILNNPRLK
+408 VPLPVKSILNNPRLK

-430 KLLTFDDAYMN
+430 KLLTFDDIYMN

-446 LGASINYLVVD
+446 LGASLNYLVVD
-457 SETSVKQAI
+457 NETSVKQAI
-466 NYLKEQGLGRA
+466 NYLKEQRLGRA

-488 YLDSNIIDSLK
+488 YLDSNVLDTLK
-499 NTSGFIDTAINLV
+499 NMSGFVDIANNLV
-512 KYDKAYDNIMQN
+512 KYDPAYDNIMQN
-524 LLATTIIVK
+524 LLATTIVVK
-533 DIDALNSIAKHLNYK
+533 DIDALNNIAKRLNYK
-548 YKVVSLDGDISYA
+548 YKIVSLDGDISYA

-588 NKVNLE
+588 SKVNLE
-594 TNIRVIDTKIN
+594 TNIRVIETKIN
-605 TLNQE
+605 SLNQE
-610 QEEIKNKK
+610 QEELKNKK
-618 NKVNNEYIE
+618 NKINNEYIE

-635 NISLAELQSNY
+635 NISLSELKNNY

-662 TVDIELDNI
+662 TVDQELDNI
-671 LKSYYELNGRKD
+671 LKTYYDLNGQKD

-697 TARGD
+697 LARGD
-702 LAELELNIKNKNHS
+702 LAELELNIKNKNKD
-716 LNKYNSEFNSNEIT
+716 LNKYNSEFNSNEVT

-743 TLNEEYTMTYEKALH
+743 TLNEEYTMTYEKALR
-758 EIDTNIDIE
+758 EVDTNIDIE

-778 SIKDLG
+778 SIKELG

-791 SEFER
+791 AEFER

-831 RFKATFASVNM
+831 RFKATFEAVNN

-978 EENEENKDN
+978 EENKDN

>member
-111 NEYYLNNAKVRLKD
+111 NEYYLNNTKVRLKD

-151 VNSKPEARRVII
+151 VSSKPEARRVII

-195 LISELETSL
+195 LINELETSL

-254 SLIEELTAKINKDTA
+254 SLIEELTARINKDTA
-269 TLEVSKLSNL
+269 TLEVNKLSNL

-293 ELERQI
+293 DLEREI
-299 ANTNAKKTMIL
+299 ADANAKKTMIL
-310 ERKKLNSNNDAT
+310 ERKKLNSNNDVT

-341 SLEDEIKALNSKK
+341 SLEGEIKTLNSKK
-354 DELKTTLDSIDNEE
+354 DDLKANIDSIDNEE
-368 LILRKNYVTESNEYN
+368 LMLRKNYVTESNEYN
-383 RKNKELLELNNKIDI
+383 QKNKELLELNNRIDI

-408 IPLPVKSILNNPRLK
+408 VPLPVKSILNNPRLK

-430 KLLTFDDAYMN
+430 KLLTFDDIYMS

-446 LGASINYLVVD
+446 LGASLNYLVVD
-457 SETSVKQAI
+457 NEASVKQAI
-466 NYLKEQGLGRA
+466 NYLKEQRLGRA

-488 YLDSNIIDSLK
+488 YLESSVEKTLK
-499 NTSGFIDTAINLV
+499 NTSGFVDTAINLV
-512 KYDKAYDNIMQN
+512 KYDSAYDNIMQN
-524 LLATTIIVK
+524 LLATTIVVK
-533 DIDALNSIAKHLNYK
+533 DIDALNNIAKRLNYK

-594 TNIRVIDTKIN
+594 TSIRVIEAKIN
-605 TLNQE
+605 SLNQE
-610 QEEIKNKK
+610 QEEMILKK
-618 NKVNNEYIE
+618 NKLNNEYIE

-635 NISLAELQSNY
+635 NISLSELQNNY
-646 KDKENTIK
+646 KDKETTIK

-683 NLLRTIKDY
+683 KLLRTINDY

-702 LAELELNIKNKNHS
+702 LAELELNIKNKNRD
-716 LNKYNSEFNSNEIT
+716 LNKYNSEFNSNEVI

-743 TLNEEYTMTYEKALH
+743 TLNEEYTMTYEKALR
-758 EIDTNIDIE
+758 EVDTNIDIE

-778 SIKDLG
+778 SIKELG

-796 VNERYTFLTTQKDD
+796 VNERYTFLTTQKTD

-831 RFKATFASVNM
+831 RFKATFEAVNK

-978 EENEENKDN
+978 EENKDN

>member
-111 NEYYLNNAKVRLKD
+111 NEYYLNNTKVRLKD

-151 VNSKPEARRVII
+151 VSSKPEARRVII

-195 LISELETSL
+195 LINELETSL

-269 TLEVSKLSNL
+269 TLEVNKLSNL

-293 ELERQI
+293 DLEREI
-299 ANTNAKKTMIL
+299 ADANAKKTMIL
-310 ERKKLNSNNDAT
+310 ERKKLNSNNDVT

-341 SLEDEIKALNSKK
+341 SLEGEIKTLNSKK
-354 DELKTTLDSIDNEE
+354 DDLKANIDSIDNEE
-368 LILRKNYVTESNEYN
+368 LMLRKNYVTESNEYN
-383 RKNKELLELNNKIDI
+383 QKNKELLELNNRIDI

-408 IPLPVKSILNNPRLK
+408 VPLPVKSILNNPRLK

-430 KLLTFDDAYMN
+430 KLLTFDDIYMS

-446 LGASINYLVVD
+446 LGASLNYLVVD
-457 SETSVKQAI
+457 NEASVKQAI
-466 NYLKEQGLGRA
+466 NYLKEQRLGRA

-488 YLDSNIIDSLK
+488 YLESSVEKTLK
-499 NTSGFIDTAINLV
+499 NTSGFVDTAINLV
-512 KYDKAYDNIMQN
+512 KYDSAYDNIMQN
-524 LLATTIIVK
+524 LLATTIVVK
-533 DIDALNSIAKHLNYK
+533 DIDALNNIAKRLNYK

-561 GGSISGGAKKNSN
+561 GGSISGGSKKNSN

-594 TNIRVIDTKIN
+594 TSIRVIEAKIN
-605 TLNQE
+605 SLNQE
-610 QEEIKNKK
+610 QEEMILKK
-618 NKVNNEYIE
+618 NKLNNEYIE

-635 NISLAELQSNY
+635 NISLSELQNNY
-646 KDKENTIK
+646 KDKETTIK

-683 NLLRTIKDY
+683 KLLRTINDY

-702 LAELELNIKNKNHS
+702 LAELELNIKNKNRD
-716 LNKYNSEFNSNEIT
+716 LNKYNSEFNSNEVI

-743 TLNEEYTMTYEKALH
+743 TLNEEYTMTYEKALR
-758 EIDTNIDIE
+758 EVDTNIDIE

-778 SIKDLG
+778 SIKELG

-796 VNERYTFLTTQKDD
+796 VNERYTFLTTQKTD

-831 RFKATFASVNM
+831 RFKATFEAVNN

-978 EENEENKDN
+978 EENETKDN

>member
-56 LRGTGSMS
+56 LRGSGSMS
-64 DVIFNGSKSRSPM
+64 DVIFNGSKIRSPM

-98 EIEVKRVVYRTGE
+98 EIEVKRVVYRSGE
-111 NEYYLNNAKVRLKD
+111 NEYYLNNTKVRLKD

-151 VNSKPEARRVII
+151 VSSKPEARRVII

-204 EPLRIQ
+204 EPLRVQ
-210 SIKAKKFNEYKDNL
+210 SIKARKYNEYKDNL
-224 KNLEIALIVNDIK
+224 KTLEIALIVNDIK
-237 KINLEYNKLKAR
+237 KINLEYNKLKTR

-254 SLIEELTAKINKDTA
+254 SLIEELNTKVSKDTA
-269 TLEVSKLSNL
+269 SLEITKLSNL
-279 EVESTLNKLNQNLV
+279 EIEGTLNKLNQSLV
-293 ELERQI
+293 ELERLI
-299 ANTNAKKTMIL
+299 ADTNAKKTLIL
-310 ERKKLNSNNDAT
+310 ERKKLNSNNDVT

-328 LKEEILSIGKNIN
+328 LKEEVLSLGKNIN
-341 SLEDEIKALNSKK
+341 SLEEEIKNLSTKK
-354 DELKTTLDSIDNEE
+354 DDLRASIDSLDNEE
-368 LILRKNYVTESNEYN
+368 LILRKDYVTHSNELN
-383 RKNKELLELNNKIDI
+383 KKNKDLLELNNRIDI

-430 KLLTFDDAYMN
+430 KLLSFDDMYMN

-446 LGASINYLVVD
+446 LGASLNYLVVD
-457 SETSVKQAI
+457 NETSVKQAI
-466 NYLKEQGLGRA
+466 NYLKEQRLGRA

-488 YLDSNIIDSLK
+488 YLDSNILETLK
-499 NTSGFIDTAINLV
+499 NASGFIDVAINLV
-512 KYDKAYDNIMQN
+512 KYDEAYSNIMQN
-524 LLATTIIVK
+524 LLGNTIVVK
-533 DIDALNSIAKHLNYK
+533 DIDALNSIAKLLNYK
-548 YKVVSLDGDISYA
+548 YKVVSLEGDISYA

-594 TNIRVIDTKIN
+594 TSIHLLEAKIN
-605 TLNQE
+605 GLNKDN
-610 QEEIKNKK
+610 EELKNKK
-618 NKVNNEYIE
+618 NKLNNEYIE

-635 NISLAELQSNY
+635 NISLTELEQNY

-662 TVDIELDNI
+662 TIDKELDDI
-671 LKSYYELNGRKD
+671 LKYYYELSGKKD
-683 NLLRTIKDY
+683 TLLRTIKEY

-697 TARGD
+697 TSRGD
-702 LAELELNIKNKNHS
+702 LAEAELNIKNKNKD
-716 LNKYNSEFNSNEIT
+716 LNKYNTEFNSNEVT

-743 TLNEEYTMTYEKALH
+743 TLNEEYTMTYEKALS
-758 EIDTNIDIE
+758 EVDTNIDIE

-778 SIKDLG
+778 LIKELG

-796 VNERYTFLTTQKDD
+796 VNERYTFLTTQQDD

-831 RFKATFASVNM
+831 RFKETFEKVNL

-978 EENEENKDN
+978 EENENN

>member
-299 ANTNAKKTMIL
+299 ADTNAKKTMIL
-310 ERKKLNSNNDAT
+310 ERKKFNSNNDAT

-430 KLLTFDDAYMN
+430 KLLTFDDLYMS

-466 NYLKEQGLGRA
+466 NYLKEQRLGRA

-499 NTSGFIDTAINLV
+499 NTTGFIDTAINLV

-671 LKSYYELNGRKD
+671 LKSYYELNGKKD

-978 EENEENKDN
+978 EENKDN

>member
-77 SRASVALTIDNSN
+77 SRASVSLTIDNSN

-111 NEYYLNNAKVRLKD
+111 NEYYLNNTKVRLKD

-151 VNSKPEARRVII
+151 VSSKPEARRVII

-204 EPLRIQ
+204 EPLRVQ

-254 SLIEELTAKINKDTA
+254 TLIEELNAKVSKDTA
-269 TLEVSKLSNL
+269 TLEVNKLSNL
-279 EVESTLNKLNQNLV
+279 EVETTLNKLNQNLV

-299 ANTNAKKTMIL
+299 ADTNAKKTMIL

-341 SLEDEIKALNSKK
+341 FLEEEIKTLNSKK
-354 DELKTTLDSIDNEE
+354 EKLKSNLDSIDNEE

-383 RKNKELLELNNKIDI
+383 NKNKELLELNNRMDI

-408 IPLPVKSILNNPRLK
+408 VPLPVKSILNNPRLK

-430 KLLTFDDAYMN
+430 KLLTFDDIYMN
-441 AIETT
+441 AIEIT
-446 LGASINYLVVD
+446 LGASLNYLVVD
-457 SETSVKQAI
+457 NETSVKQAI
-466 NYLKEQGLGRA
+466 NYLKEQRLGRA

-488 YLDSNIIDSLK
+488 YLDSNVLDTLK
-499 NTSGFIDTAINLV
+499 NMSGFVDIAINLV
-512 KYDKAYDNIMQN
+512 KYDPAYDNIMQN
-524 LLATTIIVK
+524 LLATTIVVK
-533 DIDALNSIAKHLNYK
+533 DIDALNNIAKRLNYK
-548 YKVVSLDGDISYA
+548 YKIVSLDGDISYA

-588 NKVNLE
+588 SKVNLE
-594 TNIRVIDTKIN
+594 TNIRVIETKIN
-605 TLNQE
+605 SLNQE

-618 NKVNNEYIE
+618 NKINNEYIE

-635 NISLAELQSNY
+635 NISLSELKNNY

-662 TVDIELDNI
+662 TVDQELDNI
-671 LKSYYELNGRKD
+671 LKTYYDLNGQKD

-697 TARGD
+697 LARGD
-702 LAELELNIKNKNHS
+702 LAELELNIKNKNKD
-716 LNKYNSEFNSNEIT
+716 LNKYNSEFNSNEVT

-743 TLNEEYTMTYEKALH
+743 TLNEEYTMTYEKALR
-758 EIDTNIDIE
+758 EVDTNIDIE

-778 SIKDLG
+778 SIKELG

-791 SEFER
+791 AEFER
-796 VNERYTFLTTQKDD
+796 VNERYAFLTTQKDD

-831 RFKATFASVNM
+831 RFKATFEAVNN

-978 EENEENKDN
+978 EENKDN

>member
-195 LISELETSL
+195 LINELETSL

-299 ANTNAKKTMIL
+299 ADTNAKKTMIL

-328 LKEEILSIGKNIN
+328 LKEEILSISKNIN

-457 SETSVKQAI
+457 NETSVKQAI
-466 NYLKEQGLGRA
+466 NYLKEQRLGRA

-499 NTSGFIDTAINLV
+499 NTTGFIDTAINLV

-610 QEEIKNKK
+610 QEELKNKK

-791 SEFER
+791 AEFER

-978 EENEENKDN
+978 EENKDN

>member
-299 ANTNAKKTMIL
+299 ADTNAKKTMIL

-354 DELKTTLDSIDNEE
+354 DELKTTLDFIDNEE

-457 SETSVKQAI
+457 NETSVKQAI
-466 NYLKEQGLGRA
+466 NYLKEQRLGRA

-499 NTSGFIDTAINLV
+499 NTTGFIDTAINLV

-610 QEEIKNKK
+610 QEAIKNKK
-618 NKVNNEYIE
+618 NKINNEYIE

-671 LKSYYELNGRKD
+671 LKSYYELNGKKD

-702 LAELELNIKNKNHS
+702 LAELELNIKNKNHN
-716 LNKYNSEFNSNEIT
+716 LNKYNSEFNNNEIT

-791 SEFER
+791 AEFER

-978 EENEENKDN
+978 EENKDN

>member
-254 SLIEELTAKINKDTA
+254 SLIEELTAKINKNTA

-299 ANTNAKKTMIL
+299 ADTNAKKTMIL

-466 NYLKEQGLGRA
+466 NYLKEQRLGRA

-488 YLDSNIIDSLK
+488 CLDSNIIDSLK

-978 EENEENKDN
+978 EENKDN

>member
-111 NEYYLNNAKVRLKD
+111 NEYYLNNTKVRLKD

-151 VNSKPEARRVII
+151 VSSKPEARRVII

-195 LISELETSL
+195 LINELETSL

-254 SLIEELTAKINKDTA
+254 SLIEELTARINKDTA
-269 TLEVSKLSNL
+269 TLEVNKLSNL

-293 ELERQI
+293 DLEREI
-299 ANTNAKKTMIL
+299 ADANAKKTMIL
-310 ERKKLNSNNDAT
+310 ERKKLNSNNDVT

-341 SLEDEIKALNSKK
+341 SLEGEIKTLNSKK
-354 DELKTTLDSIDNEE
+354 DDLKANIDSIDNEE
-368 LILRKNYVTESNEYN
+368 LMLRKNYVTESNEYN
-383 RKNKELLELNNKIDI
+383 QKNKELLELNNRIDI

-408 IPLPVKSILNNPRLK
+408 VPLPVKSILNNPRLK

-430 KLLTFDDAYMN
+430 KLLTFDDIYMS

-446 LGASINYLVVD
+446 LGASLNYLVVD
-457 SETSVKQAI
+457 NEASVKQAI
-466 NYLKEQGLGRA
+466 NYLKEQRLGRA

-488 YLDSNIIDSLK
+488 YLESSVEKTLK
-499 NTSGFIDTAINLV
+499 NTSGFVDTAINLV
-512 KYDKAYDNIMQN
+512 KYDSAYDNIMQN
-524 LLATTIIVK
+524 LLATTIVVK
-533 DIDALNSIAKHLNYK
+533 DIDALNNIAKRLNYK

-594 TNIRVIDTKIN
+594 TSIRVIEAKIN
-605 TLNQE
+605 SLNQE
-610 QEEIKNKK
+610 QEEMILKK
-618 NKVNNEYIE
+618 NKLNNEYIE

-635 NISLAELQSNY
+635 NISLSELQNNY
-646 KDKENTIK
+646 KDKETTIK

-683 NLLRTIKDY
+683 KLLRTIKDY

-702 LAELELNIKNKNHS
+702 LAELELNIKNKNRD
-716 LNKYNSEFNSNEIT
+716 LNKYNSEFNSNEVI

-743 TLNEEYTMTYEKALH
+743 TLNEEYTMTYEKALR
-758 EIDTNIDIE
+758 EVDTNIDIE

-778 SIKDLG
+778 SIKELG

-791 SEFER
+791 AEFER
-796 VNERYTFLTTQKDD
+796 VNERYTFLTTQKTD

-831 RFKATFASVNM
+831 RFKATFEAVNN
-842 EFQKVFKILFRG
+842 EFQNVFKILFRG

-978 EENEENKDN
+978 EENETKDN

>member
-48 LGEQSVKT
+48 LGEQSVKS
-56 LRGTGSMS
+56 LRGSGSMS

-98 EIEVKRVVYRTGE
+98 EIEVKRVVYRSGE
-111 NEYYLNNAKVRLKD
+111 NEYYLNNTKVRLKD

-151 VNSKPEARRVII
+151 VSSKPEARRVII

-224 KNLEIALIVNDIK
+224 KTLEIALIVNDIK
-237 KINLEYNKLKAR
+237 KINLEYNKLKTR

-254 SLIEELTAKINKDTA
+254 SLIEELNAKVSKDTA
-269 TLEVSKLSNL
+269 TLEVNKLSNL
-279 EVESTLNKLNQNLV
+279 EVEGALNKLNQNLV
-293 ELERQI
+293 DLERLI
-299 ANTNAKKTMIL
+299 ADTNAKKTLIL
-310 ERKKLNSNNDAT
+310 ERKKLNSNNDIT

-328 LKEEILSIGKNIN
+328 LKEEVLSLEKNIN
-341 SLEDEIKALNSKK
+341 SLEEEINTLNKKK
-354 DELKTTLDSIDNEE
+354 DDLRASIDSLDNEE
-368 LILRKNYVTESNEYN
+368 LILRKDYVTNSNELN
-383 RKNKELLELNNKIDI
+383 KKNKDLLELNNKIDI

-430 KLLTFDDAYMN
+430 KLLTFDDLYMN

-446 LGASINYLVVD
+446 LGASLNYLVVD

-466 NYLKEQGLGRA
+466 NYLKEQRLGRA

-488 YLDSNIIDSLK
+488 YLDSSVLETLK
-499 NTSGFIDTAINLV
+499 NSSGFIDIAINLV
-512 KYDKAYDNIMQN
+512 NFDEAYRNIMQN
-524 LLATTIIVK
+524 LLGNTIVVK
-533 DIDALNSIAKHLNYK
+533 DIDALNNIAKLLNYK
-548 YKVVSLDGDISYA
+548 YKVVSLEGDISYA

-588 NKVNLE
+588 SKVNLE
-594 TNIRVIDTKIN
+594 TSIHLLETKIN
-605 TLNQE
+605 GLNKDNE
-610 QEEIKNKK
+610 DLKTKK
-618 NKVNNEYIE
+618 NKLNNEFIE

-635 NISLAELQSNY
+635 NISLTELEQNY

-662 TVDIELDNI
+662 TIDKELEDI
-671 LKSYYELNGRKD
+671 LKYYYELSGKKD
-683 NLLRTIKDY
+683 TLLRTIKEY

-697 TARGD
+697 TSRED
-702 LAELELNIKNKNHS
+702 LAEAELNIKNKNKD
-716 LNKYNSEFNSNEIT
+716 LNKYSNEFNSNEVT

-743 TLNEEYTMTYEKALH
+743 TLNEEYTMTYEKALS
-758 EIDTNIDIE
+758 EVDTNIDIE

-778 SIKDLG
+778 LIKELG

-796 VNERYTFLTTQKDD
+796 INERYTFLTTQQDD
-810 LVKSIE
+810 LLKSIE
-816 ELETAIASLDEIMKE
+816 ELKTAILSLDEIMKE
-831 RFKATFASVNM
+831 RFKETFEKVNT
-842 EFQKVFKILFRG
+842 EFQKVFRILFRG

-978 EENEENKDN
+978 EENENN

>member
-48 LGEQSVKT
+48 LGEQSVKS

-111 NEYYLNNAKVRLKD
+111 NEYYLNNTKVRLKD

-151 VNSKPEARRVII
+151 VSSKPEARRVII

-195 LISELETSL
+195 LINELETSL

-269 TLEVSKLSNL
+269 TLEVNKLSNL

-293 ELERQI
+293 DLEREI
-299 ANTNAKKTMIL
+299 ADANAKKTMIL
-310 ERKKLNSNNDAT
+310 ERKKLNSNNDVT

-341 SLEDEIKALNSKK
+341 SLEGEIKTLNSKK
-354 DELKTTLDSIDNEE
+354 DDLKINIDSIDNEE
-368 LILRKNYVTESNEYN
+368 LMLRKNYVTESNEYN
-383 RKNKELLELNNKIDI
+383 QKNKELLELNNRIDI

-408 IPLPVKSILNNPRLK
+408 VPLPVKSILNNPRLK

-430 KLLTFDDAYMN
+430 KLLTFDDIYMS

-446 LGASINYLVVD
+446 LGASLNYLVVD
-457 SETSVKQAI
+457 NEASVKQAI
-466 NYLKEQGLGRA
+466 NYLKEQRLGRA

-488 YLDSNIIDSLK
+488 YLESSVDETLK
-499 NTSGFIDTAINLV
+499 NTSGFVDTAINLV
-512 KYDKAYDNIMQN
+512 KYDSAYDNIMQN
-524 LLATTIIVK
+524 LLATTIVVK
-533 DIDALNSIAKHLNYK
+533 DIDALNNIAKRLNYK

-594 TNIRVIDTKIN
+594 TSIRVIEAKIN
-605 TLNQE
+605 SLNQE
-610 QEEIKNKK
+610 QEEMILKK
-618 NKVNNEYIE
+618 NKSNNEYIE

-635 NISLAELQSNY
+635 NISLSELQNNY
-646 KDKENTIK
+646 KDKETAIK

-683 NLLRTIKDY
+683 KLLRTIKDY

-702 LAELELNIKNKNHS
+702 LAELELNIKNKNRD
-716 LNKYNSEFNSNEIT
+716 LNKYNSEFNSNEVI

-743 TLNEEYTMTYEKALH
+743 TLNEEYTMTYEKALR
-758 EIDTNIDIE
+758 EVDTNIDIE

-778 SIKDLG
+778 SIKELG

-791 SEFER
+791 AEFER
-796 VNERYTFLTTQKDD
+796 VNERYTFLTTQKTD

-831 RFKATFASVNM
+831 RFKATFEAVNN

-978 EENEENKDN
+978 EENETKDN

>member
-195 LISELETSL
+195 LINELETSL

-299 ANTNAKKTMIL
+299 ADTNAKKTMIL

-466 NYLKEQGLGRA
+466 NYLKEQRLGRA

-499 NTSGFIDTAINLV
+499 NTTGFIDTAINLV

-610 QEEIKNKK
+610 QEELKNKK

-683 NLLRTIKDY
+683 NLLRRIKDY

-791 SEFER
+791 AEFER

-978 EENEENKDN
+978 EENKDN

>member
-299 ANTNAKKTMIL
+299 ADTNAKKTMIL

-328 LKEEILSIGKNIN
+328 LKEEILNIGKNIN

-466 NYLKEQGLGRA
+466 NYLKEQRLGRA

-499 NTSGFIDTAINLV
+499 NTTGFIDTAINLV

-594 TNIRVIDTKIN
+594 TNIRAIDTKIN

-635 NISLAELQSNY
+635 NISLTELQSNY

-671 LKSYYELNGRKD
+671 LKSYYELNGKKD

-978 EENEENKDN
+978 EENKDN

>member
-48 LGEQSVKT
+48 LGEQSVKS
-56 LRGTGSMS
+56 LRGTGLMS

-111 NEYYLNNAKVRLKD
+111 NEYYLNNTKVRLKD

-151 VNSKPEARRVII
+151 VSSKPEARRVII

-195 LISELETSL
+195 LINELETSL

-269 TLEVSKLSNL
+269 TLEVNKLSNL

-293 ELERQI
+293 DLEREI
-299 ANTNAKKTMIL
+299 ADANAKKTMIL
-310 ERKKLNSNNDAT
+310 ERKKLNSNNDVT

-341 SLEDEIKALNSKK
+341 SLEGEIKTLNSKK
-354 DELKTTLDSIDNEE
+354 DDLKINIDSIDNEE
-368 LILRKNYVTESNEYN
+368 LMLRKNYVTESNEYN
-383 RKNKELLELNNKIDI
+383 QKNKELLELNNRIDI

-408 IPLPVKSILNNPRLK
+408 VPLPVKSILNNPRLK

-430 KLLTFDDAYMN
+430 KLLTFDDIYMS

-446 LGASINYLVVD
+446 LGASLNYLVVD
-457 SETSVKQAI
+457 NEASVKQAI
-466 NYLKEQGLGRA
+466 NYLKEQRLGRA

-488 YLDSNIIDSLK
+488 YLESSVEETLK
-499 NTSGFIDTAINLV
+499 NTSGFVDTAINLV
-512 KYDKAYDNIMQN
+512 KYDSAYDNIMQN
-524 LLATTIIVK
+524 LLATTIVVK
-533 DIDALNSIAKHLNYK
+533 DIDALNNIAKRLNYK

-594 TNIRVIDTKIN
+594 TSIRVIEAKIN
-605 TLNQE
+605 SLNQE
-610 QEEIKNKK
+610 QEEMILKK
-618 NKVNNEYIE
+618 NKLNNEYIE

-635 NISLAELQSNY
+635 NISLSELQNNY
-646 KDKENTIK
+646 KDKETTIK

-683 NLLRTIKDY
+683 KLLRTIKDY

-702 LAELELNIKNKNHS
+702 LAELELNIKNKNRD
-716 LNKYNSEFNSNEIT
+716 LNKYNSEFNSNEVI

-743 TLNEEYTMTYEKALH
+743 TLNEEYTMTYEKALR
-758 EIDTNIDIE
+758 EVDTNIDIE

-778 SIKDLG
+778 SIKELR

-791 SEFER
+791 AEFER
-796 VNERYTFLTTQKDD
+796 VNERYTFLTTQKTD

-831 RFKATFASVNM
+831 RFKATFEAVNK

-978 EENEENKDN
+978 EENETKDN